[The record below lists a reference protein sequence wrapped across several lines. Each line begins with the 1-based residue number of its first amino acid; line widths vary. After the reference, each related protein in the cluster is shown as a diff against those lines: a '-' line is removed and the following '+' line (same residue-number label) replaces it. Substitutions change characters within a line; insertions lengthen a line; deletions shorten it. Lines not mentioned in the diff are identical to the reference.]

1 MVYENT
7 VYGLL
12 CLARDFTHLLKRER
26 FIHVCTPS
34 YLSSSNTQEKLRY
47 GLELVLLETDRP
59 SLTHVLSPGRLLLL
73 CVSPNSLACF
83 SMWFGKWTCSLSQ
96 LSTRF

>member
-59 SLTHVLSPGRLLLL
+59 SLTPRALPWQA
-73 CVSPNSLACF
+73 LAPV
-83 SMWFGKWTCSLSQ
+83 SLSKFSGLFLHVVWKMDVQ
-96 LSTRF
+96 PIPALH